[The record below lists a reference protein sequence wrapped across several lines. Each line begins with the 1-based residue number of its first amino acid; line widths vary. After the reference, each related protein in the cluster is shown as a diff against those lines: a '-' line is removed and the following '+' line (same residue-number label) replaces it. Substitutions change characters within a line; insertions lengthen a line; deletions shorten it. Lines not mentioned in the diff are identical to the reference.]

1 VAIPVTPR
9 VDDAVNAPKEVN
21 DVWNVDAPVIPM
33 PPEVTN
39 KAAPCEA
46 TPEKLEVDTN
56 VALPWAVNPPDTPR
70 PPAAILTLDENAATP
85 ECNVVEP
92 NTAAPETPRPVPTLR
107 FPLTPNPPTI
117 VKAPVV
123 EEVDCVDEINE
134 SALTLKE
141 ELNTAAPLT
150 VNPPV
155 TPSPPAVIFT
165 LEANVATPD
174 TDNVDE
180 AVNAPTEVKEVW
192 NVEAPVIPIPPAV
205 TNNAA
210 A

>member
-1 VAIPVTPR
+1 MVSANALIIGIPEISATLKMV
-9 VDDAVNAPKEVN
+9 
-21 DVWNVDAPVIPM
+21 
-33 PPEVTN
+33 PEVKLLSIKNNCPDEPSNESELSLNTLRVIG
-39 KAAPCEA
+39 EF
-46 TPEKLEVDTN
+46 PELKKLN
-56 VALPWAVNPPDTPR
+56 VNE
-70 PPAAILTLDENAATP
+70 DEPVFPNVP
-85 ECNVVEP
+85 ELN
-92 NTAAPETPRPVPTLR
+92 NNAPETPNPEPILTLPETPKPPVTV
-107 FPLTPNPPTI
+107 N
-117 VKAPVV
+117 APVV
-123 EEVDCVDEINE
+123 EDVELVLFE
-134 SALTLKE
+134 TLRAPLIVTV

-192 NVEAPVIPIPPAV
+192 NVEAPVIPIPPEV